1 MPPDTTPHRGFVRS
15 PHGDIEYRELGS
27 GPALLLLHALPA
39 SSRQFAEQM
48 WRVAAERRV
57 IAMTM
62 MGCGASDR
70 PPQPYTQLSEF
81 ARTVAWL
88 LDGLGIER
96 ADLFGTHTGAGLS
109 VAVAAEHPGRVRR
122 LVLQEAYDY
131 TASAAGE
138 ERLRAVHHYF
148 PLAQDG
154 SHLLELW
161 RRHGGD
167 SYGTL
172 R

>member
-48 WRVAAERRV
+48 WRVAAGRRV
-57 IAMTM
+57 LAMTM

-88 LDGLGIER
+88 LDGLGIEQ
-96 ADLFGTHTGAGLS
+96 ADLFGTHTGAI
-109 VAVAAEHPGRVRR
+109 R
-122 LVLQEAYDY
+122 Y
-131 TASAAGE
+131 
-138 ERLRAVHHYF
+138 
-148 PLAQDG
+148 DG
-154 SHLLELW
+154 SHWSYREG
-161 RRHGGD
+161 RRWLPDNDVRGIAVTKEGQA
-167 SYGTL
+167 
-172 R
+172 